1 MTRSANASCVRSWTS
16 VRLMKDILHVHEVQ
30 FYHYQAII
38 KLVGT
43 RNKQRAQL
51 LACAMSEIR
60 SRHGENEVVSTE
72 RMFSTYVSSSFSSS
86 SITDNQVACGA
97 FVATGK
103 AMVVLLEDE
112 AS

>member
-1 MTRSANASCVRSWTS
+1 MNICDEGKFLDNEQAVAELRRMTRSANASCVRSWTS

-60 SRHGENEVVSTE
+60 SRHGENEVG
-72 RMFSTYVSSSFSSS
+72 YV
-86 SITDNQVACGA
+86 QA
-97 FVATGK
+97 
-103 AMVVLLEDE
+103 
-112 AS
+112 